1 MMQSM
6 RRPRPLRRRAP
17 RCARARAR
25 RVPSVRRR
33 TRVAGGSGTRAL
45 APHRRPSWSS
55 WYRAK
60 APSTLPYRATGA
72 SLEQLA
78 ELFVTEGNR
87 YHVRGDIAF
96 AQSIVETAWFNFPDY
111 GLVRPHNNNFSGIG
125 ACDSCPGGFQFS
137 SALAGVRAQIQLLR
151 NYADIDS
158 RTDYHP
164 RSAGA
169 GAVGEQP
176 GDRRLQ
182 LRQLLPKGHA
192 PLWNK
197 MGNGTLGLVAR
208 ATHPRSSASTTR
220 CSSTP
225 AKPDSARPT
234 GCSSARSPTWGPARS
249 ACASPD
255 VPSARR
261 HGAATTC

>member
-6 RRPRPLRRRAP
+6 RR
-17 RCARARAR
+17 RARSAAALLVVLALGLAGCLPSDGAPGSPG
-25 RVPSVRRR
+25 VPVLGLSR
-33 TRVAGGSGTRAL
+33 L
-45 APHRRPSWSS
+45 APAELVS

-87 YHVRGDIAF
+87 YHVRGDLAF
-96 AQSIVETAWFNFPDY
+96 AQSIVETAWFNFPDH

-151 NYADIDS
+151 SYADIAS
-158 RTDYHP
+158 RTRYHP
-164 RSAGA
+164 RPAGA

-182 LRQLLPKGHA
+182 LRQPLPQG
-192 PLWNK
+192 P
-197 MGNGTLGLVAR
+197 R
-208 ATHPRSSASTTR
+208 AAVEHDGQRHTGPRRPCTHPRSSASTTR
-220 CSSTP
+220 CSSSP